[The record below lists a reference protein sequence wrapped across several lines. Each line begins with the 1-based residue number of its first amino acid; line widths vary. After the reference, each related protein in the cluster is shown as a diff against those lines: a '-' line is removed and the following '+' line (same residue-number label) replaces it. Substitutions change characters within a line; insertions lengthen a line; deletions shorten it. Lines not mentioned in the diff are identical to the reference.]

1 MEKKL
6 AIMSQFQIPGTV
18 KSIAPHGNGH
28 INHTFL
34 VETVNLCGQTVRYIL
49 QAVNKNVFSDAK
61 GLMSNIEKV
70 TDFLNRVAEEGADPR
85 GIMHLVPAND
95 GSYFY
100 IDEDDT
106 CWRVYDFIEDA
117 VSIELPD
124 TLDEFYECG
133 YAFGN
138 FQKLLNDF
146 PVEELSETIVNFHNT
161 PWRYENFKKAVEE
174 DVCGRAASV
183 KAEIDFVNSEKD
195 FYSVLFDS
203 QKAGKLPFRVTHN
216 DTKPNNVMLDAATKK
231 ALCVIDLD
239 TIMPG
244 FSVTDFGDAIRFGA
258 NTAAEDEKDLSKV
271 SLSLEL
277 FEAYAKGFLEG
288 TGGLLSADEVMLMPE
303 GAKMMTVE
311 CGMRFLTDYLQGD
324 TYFKTHY
331 EGHNLDRCRTQFELV
346 KDMNRKWDKMKEIV
360 SRYAK

>member
-1 MEKKL
+1 MDMHC
-6 AIMSQFQIPGTV
+6 AIYAFEFSGTPV
-18 KSIAPHGNGH
+18 ACREFGKGR
-28 INHTFL
+28 INSTYMIDTDAGKTY
-34 VETVNLCGQTVRYIL
+34 VL
-49 QAVNKNVFSDAK
+49 QLINKNVFKRPDKLMENASAVTNFLLEHTLGDYTTLHYMPAK
-61 GLMSNIEKV
+61 TGLYY
-70 TDFLNRVAEEGADPR
+70 
-85 GIMHLVPAND
+85 H
-95 GSYFY
+95 
-100 IDEDDT
+100 IDEEDT
-106 CWRVYDFIEDA
+106 CWRVYDFIENA
-117 VSIELPD
+117 VSIELPE

-146 PVEELSETIVNFHNT
+146 PVEELSETIKNFHNT

-183 KAEIDFVNSEKD
+183 KDEIDFVNSEKD

-203 QKAGKLPFRVTHN
+203 EKKGLLPFRVTHN

-244 FSVTDFGDAIRFGA
+244 FSVNDFGDAIRFGA

-303 GAKMMTVE
+303 GAKMMTIE
-311 CGMRFLTDYLQGD
+311 CGMRFLTDYIDGD
-324 TYFKTHY
+324 TYFRTEY
-331 EGHNLDRCRTQFELV
+331 PEHNLDRARNQFKLV
-346 KDMNRKWDKMKEIV
+346 ADMEEKEDMLNEIV
-360 SRYAK
+360 EKYITK

>member
-1 MEKKL
+1 MKKKL
-6 AIMSQFQIPGTV
+6 EIFSYFDVPGTV
-18 KSIAPHGNGH
+18 RSITPHGNGH
-28 INHTFL
+28 INNTFL
-34 VETVNLCGQTVRYIL
+34 IETVNLCGKDARYIL
-49 QAVNKNVFSDAK
+49 QAVNKNVFTDAV
-61 GLMSNIEKV
+61 GLMNNIQKV
-70 TDFLNRVAEEGADPR
+70 TEFLKKISDDTDPR
-85 GIMHLVPAND
+85 GIMRLVPAKN
-95 GSYFY
+95 GLYY
-100 IDEDDT
+100 HIDEEDT
-106 CWRVYDFIEDA
+106 CWRVYDFIENA
-117 VSIELPD
+117 VSIELPE

-195 FYSVLFDS
+195 FYSVLFDN
-203 QKAGKLPFRVTHN
+203 QKEGKLPFRVTHN
-216 DTKPNNVMLDAATKK
+216 DTKPNNVMLDASTKK

-244 FSVTDFGDAIRFGA
+244 FSVNDFGDAIRFGA

-303 GAKMMTVE
+303 GAKMMTIE

-346 KDMNRKWDKMKEIV
+346 RDMNRKWDQMKEIV
-360 SRYAK
+360 GRYAK